1 MRPIKDEDCNIL
13 IFALF
18 LFLLSS
24 FPLFF
29 FFSSVTTASRSINIK
44 HIA

>member
-13 IFALF
+13 IFARF

-29 FFSSVTTASRSINIK
+29 FFQALLLLREV
-44 HIA
+44 